1 MFVGQLTLFVLCHG
15 SVAFIGYGFFCAYGH
30 IFAIREFSGNGRGP
44 YQYVNRTA
52 AAASAAG
59 AAAATVALAAAV
71 ALDLAGAAT
80 KNLGKNS
87 RSEFARK

>member
-1 MFVGQLTLFVLCHG
+1 MEVLRLLAM
-15 SVAFIGYGFFCAYGH
+15 VFFCAYGH
-30 IFAIREFSGNGRGP
+30 IFALREFSGNGRD
-44 YQYVNRTA
+44 QHKCFHRTA
-52 AAASAAG
+52 AAASS
-59 AAAATVALAAAV
+59 AAAAAAAAAAAIVALAAAV